1 MGDVFP
7 SPIADTVVEA
17 ACNNITADSLSTSAA
32 TAGCAARY
40 DLTSARECDN
50 VRLIRRQV
58 WRAEALWSLGLTS
71 VETRAMAGPV
81 VGRRCRALSADF
93 TDIRLSPDSVLARQ
107 LLDSYPH

>member
-7 SPIADTVVEA
+7 SAIADTVVEA
-17 ACNNITADSLSTSAA
+17 ACNNITAESSAFPQPV
-32 TAGCAARY
+32 TRCAARY

-81 VGRRCRALSADF
+81 VGRRCRALSADL
-93 TDIRLSPDSVLARQ
+93 R
-107 LLDSYPH
+107 